1 MKSAIRQRARQSYA
15 LVGSAGGPATLYIY
29 GEIGE
34 AGVTAARVAADIE
47 ALGPVEKLTVR
58 VSSYGGDA
66 MEGVAINSLLRS
78 LPYDV
83 EVVIDGIA
91 ASAASVIAV
100 AGRRVLM
107 PRTALMM
114 LHDPWAVALGDA
126 EDMRRQA
133 DMLDKV
139 KSALTAAYLTKA
151 PEIDRDRLDT
161 LLAEETWLTAEEAVE
176 LGLADEIVELDGDR
190 KAPANSAFGDNLYAA
205 IARRLAASAAAVRAQ
220 NGGNDISKEMAMAK
234 RRKPVSNKAETPI
247 EEEES
252 ARAVEA
258 REDEETSAEGDPP
271 EGKTETEVVAPAP
284 EEDDNDEAGNADAS
298 AGGDDEE
305 DDVASAKKAQEDEEA
320 DDALALAV
328 RLRAAGES
336 DAIALARAWAGL
348 TPSEIAAKIELR
360 LSIRAAIATARQLGT
375 ISSTVE
381 TAALNAGSLGEAR
394 AILFDAIASAQEAT
408 AIDRRPQPA
417 GDVGLAGAIDA
428 YEIARAR
435 FRAGLNTRAA
445 KETR

>member
-1 MKSAIRQRARQSYA
+1 MTRTRRQRARQSYA
-15 LVGSAGGPATLYIY
+15 LVGSAGGPATLYVY

-34 AGVTAARVAADIE
+34 WGVTAAQVAADIE

-114 LHDPWAVALGDA
+114 IHDPWAVALGDA

-139 KSALTAAYLTKA
+139 KSALTAAYLAKA
-151 PEIDRDRLDT
+151 PEIDRDRLEA
-161 LLAEETWLTAEEAVE
+161 LLAEETWLTAEEAVD
-176 LGLADEIVELDGDR
+176 LGLADEIVEPDTDR
-190 KAPANSAFGDNLYAA
+190 KAPANSAFSDNFYAA
-205 IARRLAASAAAVRAQ
+205 IARRLAASAAAVRAEKS
-220 NGGNDISKEMAMAK
+220 GRDLSEEMAMTR
-234 RRKPVSNKAETPI
+234 RRKPVLNRAETPI

-252 ARAVEA
+252 ARAVEE
-258 REDEETSAEGDPP
+258 REDEETSAEGDLP

-305 DDVASAKKAQEDEEA
+305 DDAASAKKAQEDEEA

-336 DAIALARAWAGL
+336 DAIALAKAWAGL

-360 LSIRAAIATARQLGT
+360 RNIRAAIATARQLGT
-375 ISSTVE
+375 ISSSVE

-417 GDVGLAGAIDA
+417 GDAWLAGAIDA
-428 YEIARAR
+428 HEIARAR

>member
-1 MKSAIRQRARQSYA
+1 MKSAVRQRARQSYA

-29 GEIGE
+29 GEIGGL
-34 AGVTAARVAADIE
+34 GVSAAQVAADIE

-107 PRTALMM
+107 PSTALMM
-114 LHDPWAVALGDA
+114 IHDPWAVALGGA

-133 DMLDKV
+133 AILEKV
-139 KSALTAAYLTKA
+139 KSALTAAYLAKA
-151 PEIDRDRLDT
+151 PEIDRDRLDA
-161 LLAEETWLTAEEAVE
+161 LLAEETWLTAEEAVD
-176 LGLADEIVELDGDR
+176 LGLADEIVEPDADR
-190 KAPANSAFGDNLYAA
+190 EVP
-205 IARRLAASAAAVRAQ
+205 ASAAARPAIYAAVVRRLASSAAACARKSGQ
-220 NGGNDISKEMAMAK
+220 DFSKEKSMAK
-234 RRKPVSNKAETPI
+234 GRRPLAKKAEAPI

-252 ARAVEA
+252 ARAVEE
-258 REDEETSAEGDPP
+258 RKDEETSAESDPP
-271 EGKTETEVVAPAP
+271 EEETKTEATAPAP
-284 EEDDNDEAGNADAS
+284 EEDDDEAGNADAS
-298 AGGDDEE
+298 AGDDDEE
-305 DDVASAKKAQEDEEA
+305 DDGAVARKAKAQEDEET

-328 RLRAAGES
+328 RLRAAGEP
-336 DAIALARAWAGL
+336 DAVALARAWAGL
-348 TPSEIAAKIELR
+348 KPDEIAAKIELR
-360 LSIRAAIATARQLGT
+360 RSIRAAIATARQLGT

-381 TAALNAGSLGEAR
+381 TAALNAASLGEAR
-394 AILFDAIASAQEAT
+394 ALLLDALASAQEAA
-408 AIDRRPQPA
+408 AIDRRPRPA

-428 YEIARAR
+428 HEIARAR
-435 FRAGLNTRAA
+435 FRAGFNTRAA